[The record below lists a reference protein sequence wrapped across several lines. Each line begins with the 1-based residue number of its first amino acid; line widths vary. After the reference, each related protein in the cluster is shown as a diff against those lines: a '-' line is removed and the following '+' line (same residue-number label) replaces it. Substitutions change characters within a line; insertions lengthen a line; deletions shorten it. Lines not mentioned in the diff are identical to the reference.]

1 MSKTAGHFQRSLVLD
16 QLRSCA
22 VLLVVA
28 HHVVQMSPNP
38 LPRIN
43 AIALYGRYGVDLFF
57 ILSGWLIGGLYWQ
70 ELKTFGHV
78 DTLRFWLRRW
88 MRTLP
93 PYFVALV
100 FSWLAIYLAREE
112 YFDSGYLVFIQ
123 NYYGR
128 IPFFLVSWSLCI
140 EEHFYLTAPLI
151 ADALIIITPRRFLW
165 APWAILIALS
175 LCFRWWEGQGPS
187 LGEFGYFTTA
197 THLRLDGLVL
207 GFGLSYLPH
216 FEPAVFKTLAKY
228 SPFAASA
235 GVAGLVALEWGG
247 EPLRSIF
254 WPTTMAA
261 LCAAL
266 VLAGVSRE
274 NAQDRDVH
282 RWSVIPWRAIAAASY
297 SAYLVHS
304 LAIHVARNFAFA
316 LGPQSWF
323 LYWPT
328 IAVAITGAT
337 VLFYTAVERPSISL
351 RDAWLPSRATRNSR
365 IPWRKGENADAGTEG
380 RSSPPSAPDRVTSG
394 KQPRENQVP

>member
-140 EEHFYLTAPLI
+140 EEHFYLTTYRRRSDYYYAE
-151 ADALIIITPRRFLW
+151 ALSVGAMGYFDSF
-165 APWAILIALS
+165 IALLS
-175 LCFRWWEGQGPS
+175 L
-187 LGEFGYFTTA
+187 
-197 THLRLDGLVL
+197 V
-207 GFGLSYLPH
+207 
-216 FEPAVFKTLAKY
+216 
-228 SPFAASA
+228 
-235 GVAGLVALEWGG
+235 GG
-247 EPLRSIF
+247 
-254 WPTTMAA
+254 
-261 LCAAL
+261 
-266 VLAGVSRE
+266 
-274 NAQDRDVH
+274 
-282 RWSVIPWRAIAAASY
+282 
-297 SAYLVHS
+297 
-304 LAIHVARNFAFA
+304 AR
-316 LGPQSWF
+316 P
-323 LYWPT
+323 
-328 IAVAITGAT
+328 
-337 VLFYTAVERPSISL
+337 
-351 RDAWLPSRATRNSR
+351 
-365 IPWRKGENADAGTEG
+365 
-380 RSSPPSAPDRVTSG
+380 
-394 KQPRENQVP
+394 